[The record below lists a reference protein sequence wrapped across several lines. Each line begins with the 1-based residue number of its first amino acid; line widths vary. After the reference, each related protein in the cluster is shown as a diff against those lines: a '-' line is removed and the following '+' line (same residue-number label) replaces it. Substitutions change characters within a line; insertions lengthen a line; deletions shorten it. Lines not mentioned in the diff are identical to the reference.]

1 MSQERTLSIIKPDA
15 VGKHLIGEII
25 GRFERAGLRVEAL
38 KMVQLTRDQVAE
50 FYAEHQGKPF
60 YELLMEFMVSG
71 PVCVQVLAGEN
82 AIARN
87 REIMGVTDP
96 AKADPGT
103 IRADFA
109 ESVSINAVHGSDSP
123 ESAAREISFFF
134 KTNEIFARQ

>member
-1 MSQERTLSIIKPDA
+1 MTQQRTLSIIKPDA

-38 KMVQLTRDQVAE
+38 KMVQLSREQVAA
-50 FYAEHQGKPF
+50 FYAEHEGKPF
-60 YELLMEFMVSG
+60 YDTLMEFMVSG
-71 PVCVQVLAGEN
+71 PVCVQVLAGED

-87 REIMGVTDP
+87 REIMGLTDP
-96 AKADPGT
+96 AKAATGT

-109 ESVSINAVHGSDSP
+109 ENVSINAVHGSDSP

-134 KTNEIFARQ
+134 QDNDIFDRQ